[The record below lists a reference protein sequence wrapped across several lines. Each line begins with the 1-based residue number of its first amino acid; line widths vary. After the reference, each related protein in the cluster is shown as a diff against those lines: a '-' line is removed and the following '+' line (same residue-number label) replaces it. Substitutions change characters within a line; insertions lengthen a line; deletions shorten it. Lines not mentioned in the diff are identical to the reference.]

1 VRELDGYA
9 VLEQDR
15 MAVRVDDLPAV
26 REVEERNLRF
36 VRESL
41 A

>member
-1 VRELDGYA
+1 
-9 VLEQDR
+9 
-15 MAVRVDDLPAV
+15 MAVRVDDLSAV

-36 VRESL
+36 VQESL